1 MCCQCIAHDFVLLYD
16 LPCRVVASD
25 ATVSGREGM
34 GVGERIRALRKSAD
48 LTQKELAAS
57 IGLTESAVRNYELGL
72 RTPSEDQ
79 LAAMAESIGVAPE
92 ALMDIRVESARQA
105 LEVLFRMEDTLG
117 LVPQGDGDSM
127 GLGIDPEAEQAPIM
141 HQSLVAWKR
150 MRDGLE
156 DGTVTPDEYAAW
168 KASFTA

>member
-1 MCCQCIAHDFVLLYD
+1 
-16 LPCRVVASD
+16 
-25 ATVSGREGM
+25 M
-34 GVGERIRALRKSAD
+34 GVGERIRALRKSAG
-48 LTQKELAAS
+48 LTQKELAVS

-72 RTPSEDQ
+72 RTPSDDQ
-79 LAAMAESIGVAPE
+79 LAAMADSIGVAPE

-117 LVPQGDGDSM
+117 LVPQSDGDSI
-127 GLGIDPEAEQAPIM
+127 GLGIDLEAEQAPIM

-150 MRDGLE
+150 MRVGLE